1 MTGQEH
7 FEKAEELLKAVEK
20 LERAY
25 GQVPDVFKG
34 LESGPYL
41 ASMTL
46 LQQRAQVYATLAL
59 AYAAGSP

>member
-7 FEKAEELLKAVEK
+7 
-20 LERAY
+20 
-25 GQVPDVFKG
+25 VFKG